1 MTSMLNTAAAPDNSA
16 PSSAPPT
23 EAALRR
29 RLGDILVERGTLTRA
44 ALDSAIKRQQR
55 QQNDPGTRRLRLG
68 ALLVDLG
75 LVDEHEVAQALGEL
89 LEKQVVDPRTVEI
102 DLAFAQLIP
111 RASAERDRLLILG
124 SGPAGIRIVA
134 ADPTDVVALDDVRRA
149 TGMARLEISIATPS
163 VVQELIQR
171 VWAISEQ
178 TTPVSELLIE
188 DAEPAPED
196 DIAVADAPTVRLAD
210 SILAD
215 AARSRASDVHI
226 EPQAAGVRIRYRV
239 DGMLRD
245 AMTLP
250 RTAGRPLVSRLKIVA
265 NMDISERRVPQDGR
279 LRLTIDGQ
287 QVDARASSLPSLHGE
302 KLVIRLLPGS
312 QSLQTLDTLGL
323 DEEQRGV
330 LIRALTASQGLILIT
345 GPTGSGK
352 TNTLYAAINAATT
365 PERNVVTLEDPI
377 EIELPGITQV
387 PVDERSGMT
396 FTRGLRAILRQ
407 DPDVVLVG
415 EVRDPETA
423 ELTLRAALTGH
434 LVLTTLHT
442 NGALAALP
450 RLVDMGVPAYL
461 VGSALSVIVAQRLVR
476 STCTECLEPYEPDEA
491 TLLALDVERGELE
504 DAQPARGRGC
514 PRCTQTGFYGRTGVF
529 EVLEVTPE
537 LRRALMTGTTEVA
550 LQPLV
555 AAQGF
560 RDLRSQALA
569 LAGHGVTTYEE
580 VLRVTRA
587 AG

>member
-1 MTSMLNTAAAPDNSA
+1 
-16 PSSAPPT
+16 
-23 EAALRR
+23 
-29 RLGDILVERGTLTRA
+29 
-44 ALDSAIKRQQR
+44 
-55 QQNDPGTRRLRLG
+55 
-68 ALLVDLG
+68 
-75 LVDEHEVAQALGEL
+75 
-89 LEKQVVDPRTVEI
+89 
-102 DLAFAQLIP
+102 
-111 RASAERDRLLILG
+111 
-124 SGPAGIRIVA
+124 
-134 ADPTDVVALDDVRRA
+134 
-149 TGMARLEISIATPS
+149 
-163 VVQELIQR
+163 
-171 VWAISEQ
+171 
-178 TTPVSELLIE
+178 
-188 DAEPAPED
+188 
-196 DIAVADAPTVRLAD
+196 VADAPTVRLAD

-287 QVDARASSLPSLHGE
+287 HVDARASSLPSLHGE

-323 DEEQRGV
+323 DEDQRGV
-330 LIRALTASQGLILIT
+330 LIQALTASQGLILIT

-476 STCTECLEPYEPDEA
+476 STCTECVEPYEPDEA

>member
-1 MTSMLNTAAAPDNSA
+1 MLKPARTTSTSA
-16 PSSAPPT
+16 GSAG

-29 RLGDILVERGTLTRA
+29 RLGDILVERGDLTRA
-44 ALDSAIKRQQR
+44 GLDRAIQQ
-55 QQNDPGTRRLRLG
+55 QQSQSGDPGTRRVRLG

-75 LVDEHEVAQALGEL
+75 LVDEHQVAQALGEL
-89 LEKQVVDPRTVEI
+89 LDKQVVDPRTVEI
-102 DLAFAQLIP
+102 DFGYARLIP

-124 SGPAGIRIVA
+124 NGPQGVRLVA

-149 TGMARLEISIATPS
+149 TGVARLEIAVATPS

-171 VWAISEQ
+171 VWALTDQS
-178 TTPVSELLIE
+178 TPVSELLVE
-188 DAEPAPED
+188 EPDPITDD

-215 AARSRASDVHI
+215 AVRSRASDVHI
-226 EPQAAGVRIRYRV
+226 EPQPSGVRIRYRI

-250 RTAGRPLVSRLKIVA
+250 RAAGRPLVSRLKIIA
-265 NMDISERRVPQDGR
+265 NMDIAERRVPQDGR
-279 LRLTIDGQ
+279 LRLNIDGR

-312 QSLQTLDTLGL
+312 LALQTLDTLGL
-323 DEEQRGV
+323 DDDQELV
-330 LIRALTASQGLILIT
+330 LTHALTASQGLILIT

-352 TNTLYAAINAATT
+352 TNTLYAAINQATT

-387 PVDERSGMT
+387 PVDERTGMT

-461 VGSALSVIVAQRLVR
+461 VGSALSVIVAQRLIR
-476 STCTECLEPYEPDEA
+476 SNCTECLDPYDPGEA
-491 TLLALDVERGELE
+491 TLLALDLDEAGL
-504 DAQPARGRGC
+504 AGAKPARGRGC
-514 PRCTQTGFYGRTGVF
+514 PRCTQTGFYGRTGIF
-529 EVLEVTPE
+529 EVLEVTPA
-537 LRRALMTGTTEVA
+537 LRRALLTGTDEDELARVVA
-550 LQPLV
+550 E
-555 AAQGF
+555 QGF
-560 RDLRSQALA
+560 RDLRMQALA
-569 LAGHGVTTYEE
+569 LARRGLTTYQE